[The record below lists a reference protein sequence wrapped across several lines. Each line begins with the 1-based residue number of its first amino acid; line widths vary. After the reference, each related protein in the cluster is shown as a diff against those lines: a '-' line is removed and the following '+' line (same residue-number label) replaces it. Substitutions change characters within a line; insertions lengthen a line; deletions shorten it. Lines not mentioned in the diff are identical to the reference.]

1 MERIAESRNPL
12 RYAKWAGIL
21 FVGLFVLQMAYQA
34 MKGSGDR
41 PGTPG
46 QGVFE
51 STRKNYASY
60 SKKEGGKPGPA
71 QPRGGHPGGAM
82 VGEIIDKYE
91 KIARLGSRSSSFD
104 EDRQRLSQA
113 LAAQKA
119 VIQFESLQGLG
130 GTRTYYLSAGV
141 PPELF
146 DAAVEA
152 LRQIGT
158 PSSLS
163 IEKTDKTSEYLAL
176 LERRASLERTR
187 ASLAALK
194 TKGGSM
200 DEFLKLENRLLE
212 IEEQLRDTGLSIG
225 QFNAENEFCTVQ
237 FTLREKEGFTVRKV
251 GHLAVDAFL
260 WALALF
266 AMLLFMG
273 AAGAVALWAVLG
285 LRNRFRTRL
294 PGQGP

>member
-1 MERIAESRNPL
+1 MERITESRNPL
-12 RYAKWAGIL
+12 RYARWAGVV
-21 FVGLFVLQMAYQA
+21 FAGLFVIQMAYQA
-34 MKGSGDR
+34 MKASGDG
-41 PGTPG
+41 PGPFG

-60 SKKEGGKPGPA
+60 SKKEVGKPVPG
-71 QPRGGHPGGAM
+71 QPRGPHPGGVM
-82 VGEIIDKYE
+82 VGEVIDKYE

-113 LAAQKA
+113 LTAQKA

-130 GTRTYYLSAGV
+130 GSRTYYLSAGV
-141 PPELF
+141 RPELF
-146 DAAVEA
+146 DVAVEA

-158 PSSLS
+158 PSALS

-187 ASLAALK
+187 SSLAALK

-237 FTLREKEGFTVRKV
+237 FTLREKEGFTLRKI
-251 GHLAVDAFL
+251 GRLAVDAFL
-260 WALALF
+260 WTLALF

-273 AAGAVALWAVLG
+273 ATAAVALWAVLG
-285 LRNRFRTRL
+285 LRNRFRSRSA
-294 PGQGP
+294 GQGP

>member
-1 MERIAESRNPL
+1 MEKITDSRNPI
-12 RYAKWAGIL
+12 RYAKWAGAL
-21 FVGLFVLQMAYQA
+21 FAGLFLIQMSYQA
-34 MKGSGDR
+34 VKSGPDGSV
-41 PGTPG
+41 G
-46 QGVFE
+46 QNQSIFE

-60 SKKEGGKPGPA
+60 EKKGMEKPGPA
-71 QPRGGHPGGAM
+71 RPRDGHPTAGLA
-82 VGEIIDKYE
+82 GETIDKYE

-113 LAAQKA
+113 LVAQKA

-130 GTRTYYLSAGV
+130 GARTYYLSAGV

-146 DAAVEA
+146 DSAVEA
-152 LRQIGT
+152 LRAIGT

-194 TKGGSM
+194 SKGGSM

-212 IEEQLRDTGLSIG
+212 IEEQLRDTGLHIG

-237 FTLREKEGFTVRKV
+237 FTLREKEGWTLRRIA
-251 GHLAVDAFL
+251 HLGVDAFL
-260 WALALF
+260 WTVALF
-266 AMLLFMG
+266 AMLLFLG
-273 AAGAVALWAVLG
+273 ASGAVAIWVALG
-285 LRNRFRTRL
+285 LRNRFRSR
-294 PGQGP
+294 PQS